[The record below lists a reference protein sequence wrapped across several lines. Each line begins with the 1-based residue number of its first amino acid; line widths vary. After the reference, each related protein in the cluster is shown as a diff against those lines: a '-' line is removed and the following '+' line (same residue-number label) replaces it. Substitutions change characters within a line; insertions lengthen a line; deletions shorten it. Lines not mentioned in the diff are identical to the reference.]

1 MGVTA
6 SRTDEYATADDLADT
21 ALPDSS
27 RSLTNDDR
35 NGSSLTNIT
44 TTEFVW
50 SFGGSSVY
58 VTGAWDDWRVK
69 AALSRT
75 SPTDFTAVL
84 ALPIGTFQYKFI
96 VDGNWKYVLTHCQQ

>member
-1 MGVTA
+1 MGVAA
-6 SRTDEYATADDLADT
+6 SRADEFAPTQESTDGDL
-21 ALPDSS
+21 PESS
-27 RSLTNDDR
+27 ASLSNDDR
-35 NGSSLTNIT
+35 NGSSLANIT
-44 TTEFVW
+44 ITEFIW

-84 ALPIGTFQYKFI
+84 ALPVGTFQYKFI
-96 VDGNWKYVLTHCQQ
+96 VDGNWK